1 MKKESVSEGEIEFLL
16 ETPNKNVDKNYLFN
30 KINNFHEIIENK
42 INSNKKNNNLKIQM
56 EYISPVK
63 KNEFFFNNEN
73 TEKPILIFDYL
84 ENTYQRNKSRFS
96 SNLNNF
102 DLKGLEIIN
111 SQNNYQNKINNF
123 KNLSLISKSYF
134 CLLISIFFRSI
145 FFLLI
150 KVLILS
156 INMNPSVN
164 VIIFNLNFCQIFFSI
179 IFIKIEHI
187 DLENQKVFNLNQI
200 DELIMKGVM
209 NYCLNIFIIYSLV
222 YNNYLN
228 TIVFFYLS
236 PIILS
241 YIYLKQK
248 MDNIKK
254 IEKKNYLLA
263 LLVCIIFFIKNFKG
277 TFFSI
282 FSSILL
288 ALNQL
293 IDPKTCNNY
302 HPYII
307 NFVSNAIG
315 LIITPIL
322 MSINNDL
329 FTIGYCENLLF
340 FILSFCSFYSFY
352 YKQKSIQFNQNIYR
366 SNFNYISII
375 LGYFYSFF
383 ILKEKIDILIVIG
396 SIMIIFINYYTK
408 ISIAENEDDK

>member
-1 MKKESVSEGEIEFLL
+1 
-16 ETPNKNVDKNYLFN
+16 
-30 KINNFHEIIENK
+30 
-42 INSNKKNNNLKIQM
+42 
-56 EYISPVK
+56 
-63 KNEFFFNNEN
+63 
-73 TEKPILIFDYL
+73 
-84 ENTYQRNKSRFS
+84 
-96 SNLNNF
+96 
-102 DLKGLEIIN
+102 
-111 SQNNYQNKINNF
+111 
-123 KNLSLISKSYF
+123 
-134 CLLISIFFRSI
+134 
-145 FFLLI
+145 
-150 KVLILS
+150 
-156 INMNPSVN
+156 MNPSVN

-222 YNNYLN
+222 YNSFLN

-307 NFVSNAIG
+307 NFISNAIG

-340 FILSFCSFYSFY
+340 LILSFCSFYSFY
-352 YKQKSIQFNQNIYR
+352 FKQKSFQFNQNIYR
-366 SNFNYISII
+366 SNINYISII

-396 SIMIIFINYYTK
+396 CIMIIVINYYSNIT
-408 ISIAENEDDK
+408 IAENEDDK